1 MSVWS
6 LSEPH
11 SSGAIQRPI
20 VYVAVLRA
28 IDKNLQS
35 QSKYE
40 AIDELQDAEFKKEAE
55 ADGIAVGLPPKIR
68 NLAYKHLIYQI
79 KSFKCPPI

>member
-6 LSEPH
+6 LSEPQ

-20 VYVAVLRA
+20 VYVAGLRA
-28 IDKNLQS
+28 IDNNLQS

-40 AIDELQDAEFKKEAE
+40 AEDESQDTEFKKEAE
-55 ADGIAVGLPPKIR
+55 AYRIAVGFPPKIR
-68 NLAYKHLIYQI
+68 NLCLHISVTKLNHLN
-79 KSFKCPPI
+79 